1 MYVIGGKSDDK
12 KALKSCMK
20 NQFLHFLLILQLIF
34 ITNKTLKF
42 LRLTIKFTN
51 KKVSG

>member
-12 KALKSCMK
+12 KAH
-20 NQFLHFLLILQLIF
+20 QFLHFLLILQLIL